1 MSKNT
6 ISSEK
11 LPNTFN
17 YRDDVPISV
26 RIAIYDNMTSIP
38 RVIDIES
45 KTINNFINETSQKI
59 YNLSHEIGGKIPYT
73 IIKEIVENLIHAN
86 FSEITITILNN
97 GNHIIVS
104 DQGPGI
110 EDKKKV
116 FLPGY
121 TSATKDMKKYIRG
134 VGSGLPIVN
143 ETITLSGGS
152 IEITDNIK
160 KGAVIS
166 LKLDSLQKN
175 SHLPITINK
184 DTASSSTGDSE
195 ITDSGDNSLYEFK
208 KPDELL
214 LSLRQTKMLFLILEL
229 EQSGP
234 SKIAKELGFSL
245 STSYRDLVYLEKKKL
260 LTSASPGKRKLTP
273 KGIKYLDYYSKN
285 F

>member
-6 ISSEK
+6 ISPEK
-11 LPNTFN
+11 LSNTVN
-17 YRDDVPISV
+17 YIDSISIPV
-26 RIAIYDNMTSIP
+26 RIAIYDNMMSIP

-86 FSEITITILNN
+86 FIEITITILNN

-110 EDKKKV
+110 EDKEKV

-134 VGSGLPIVN
+134 VGSGLPIVK
-143 ETITLSGGS
+143 ESITLSGGS

-166 LKLDSLQKN
+166 LKLNSLQKN
-175 SHLPITINK
+175 SRIPITIKK
-184 DTASSSTGDSE
+184 DAASFSTGSVEMTNPGNISSD
-195 ITDSGDNSLYEFK
+195 EFK
-208 KPDELL
+208 KPDDLL
-214 LSLRQTKMLFLILEL
+214 LSLRQTKVLFLILEL

-245 STSYRDLVYLEKKKL
+245 STSYRELVYLEKKKL
-260 LTSASPGKRKLTP
+260 LTSTRPGKRKLTP

>member
-6 ISSEK
+6 NSSEK
-11 LPNTFN
+11 ISNTIK
-17 YRDDVPISV
+17 YRDDVTIPV
-26 RIAIYDNMTSIP
+26 RIAIYDNMMSIP
-38 RVIDIES
+38 RVIEIES

-59 YNLSHEIGGKIPYT
+59 YNLSHEIGGNIPYT

-110 EDKKKV
+110 EDKEKV
-116 FLPGY
+116 LLPGY
-121 TSATKDMKKYIRG
+121 TSATRDMKKYIRG
-134 VGSGLPIVN
+134 VGSGLPIVK
-143 ETITLSGGS
+143 ETITFSGGS

-160 KGAVIS
+160 KGSVIS

-175 SHLPITINK
+175 SRLPVTINK
-184 DTASSSTGDSE
+184 GAASSSTGSSG
-195 ITDSGDNSLYEFK
+195 ITNPENSSPDEFK
-208 KPDELL
+208 KPDDLH
-214 LSLRQTKMLFLILEL
+214 LSLRQTKILFLILEL
-229 EQSGP
+229 GQAGP
-234 SKIAKELGFSL
+234 SKISKELGFSL
-245 STSYRDLVYLEKKKL
+245 STSYRELVYLEKKKL
-260 LTSASPGKRKLTP
+260 LTSTSPGKRKLTP